1 MQPTYPFP
9 RTDID
14 LSTWEFWQRP
24 LDEREGAFETLRR
37 EQPVAFFAEGATSF
51 GIPGDGYWALTRYD
65 DVMTVSR
72 SPEIF
77 CSAEGSTSI
86 ANIPEEARTFF
97 GSMINLDDPQHVRL
111 RSLVAKAFTPVHL
124 RKVEADV
131 QVAARRV
138 LNGVIERGA
147 CDFVTDLAAPFP
159 IQIICDMMGIPESQY
174 AFVFDKTNIILGGAD
189 PEFIDNV
196 AERMSIA
203 AQAGKDL
210 FMLMDDLRQ
219 QRLQH
224 PRDDLTSALVHAE
237 IDGDRLTE
245 QEIGSFFIL
254 LTAAGNETTRNA
266 ISHGMKALCDHPEQL
281 ALWQHDFDTHV
292 NTAVEEIVR
301 WASPVIY
308 MRRTTTCDTE
318 IGGQALEKGAKV
330 VLFYNSANRDERVFA
345 EPYRFDITRSPNLH
359 VGFGGPS
366 PHFCLGANLARR
378 EIEVFFREVFTRV
391 PDLQVTGEP
400 ERLMSHFING
410 IKHMACRFTPGPV
423 VHNGS

>member
-9 RTDID
+9 LKDID
-14 LSTWEFWQRP
+14 LSTWKFWQRP
-24 LDEREGAFETLRR
+24 LDEREAAFETLRR
-37 EQPVAFFAEGATSF
+37 EQPVAFFAEGETSF
-51 GIPGDGYWALTRYD
+51 AIPGDGYWALTRYD
-65 DVMTVSR
+65 DVMTASR
-72 SPEIF
+72 RPEIF
-77 CSAEGSTSI
+77 CSAEGATSI
-86 ANIPEEARTFF
+86 ANIPEEARNFF

-138 LNGVIERGA
+138 LNSVIERGA
-147 CDFVTDLAAPFP
+147 CDFVTALAAPFP

-203 AQAGKDL
+203 VQAGKDL
-210 FMLMDDLRQ
+210 FMLMDDLRRH
-219 QRLQH
+219 RLQR
-224 PRDDLTSALVHAE
+224 PSDDLTSALVQAE
-237 IDGDRLTE
+237 IDGDRLTD

-266 ISHGMKALCDHPEQL
+266 ISHGMKALCDRPDQL
-281 ALWQHDFDTHV
+281 TQWQQDFDTYV

-301 WASPVIY
+301 WASPVIF
-308 MRRTTTCDTE
+308 MRRTTTCATE
-318 IGGQALEKGAKV
+318 IGGQALDRGAKV
-330 VLFYNSANRDERVFA
+330 VLFYNSANRDDRAFA
-345 EPYRFDITRSPNLH
+345 DPYRFDITRSPNLH

-378 EIEVFFREVFTRV
+378 EIEVFFRELFTRA
-391 PDLQVTGEP
+391 PDLEITGEP
-400 ERLMSHFING
+400 DYLMSHFING
-410 IKHMACRFTPGPV
+410 IKHMSCRFTPGPV
-423 VHNGS
+423 VDNGS